1 MKNTHKISFT
11 FFKPKLKRGKNENEK
26 HALEGVVCTGFETID
41 DDDDDD
47 DDDAPPR
54 RARLL
59 RVVRLQA
66 SARGATT
73 VFRRRWWTQ

>member
-47 DDDAPPR
+47 DDAPPR